1 MPHTI
6 DKQLRNLLSK
16 TLLIHDMI
24 LLSHPSVIE
33 SKNASTKVGRFFFY
47 GNCDERNFKERQHEG
62 EVSARLTSLANL
74 RE

>member
-1 MPHTI
+1 
-6 DKQLRNLLSK
+6 
-16 TLLIHDMI
+16 MI